1 MGNLGLFWVYFPK
14 IRFNGKR
21 RLVMGFTKTGYGRLA
36 IGLNGPEG
44 NLFVAMRFRG
54 ANRPRSGLPA
64 GPGHA
69 AIERCGNRLFRA
81 AFIYIYYVNDLLPR
95 QARDKQNETAGTTR
109 RFPLGP
115 LMMACLTG

>member
-1 MGNLGLFWVYFPK
+1 
-14 IRFNGKR
+14 
-21 RLVMGFTKTGYGRLA
+21 MGFTKTGYGRLA

-54 ANRPRSGLPA
+54 VDRPPSGLPA

-81 AFIYIYYVNDLLPR
+81 AFIYRYYVNDLLPR
-95 QARDKQNETAGTTR
+95 QAREKQNETSWNKTAFSLRPADDGLPDR
-109 RFPLGP
+109 VSAAPY
-115 LMMACLTG
+115 